1 MGWKRFFRRLGG
13 VYLSKIRGGA
23 SPTLSRP
30 LIITVSFLGSTSISP
45 HTLSPKGE
53 RTENF

>member
-1 MGWKRFFRRLGG
+1 MDWKRFFRRLGG